1 MSAKEAPPIRRG
13 PLPLTLLLV
22 RVSDAREA
30 TQAAEAGIDAVELVI
45 GGPRATD
52 FAPDLAIARAIRAAF
67 PGLLRL
73 RFAGLSVTSDI
84 VIAAASVHADEIA
97 LAIDAAA
104 SPIPVVD
111 VTLPPTL
118 RSVAILSTTGSLEAV
133 QRVRDRVGA
142 VMLDAGGSARLIDKA
157 GIAELDA
164 FATACRASG
173 LGFGLAGGLEAPD
186 VARLLLLQPD
196 VLAFDTAVREDHAV
210 GGLLDAR
217 ALDAIRALVPR
228 EGRMAP
234 ARAAVIAKVTD
245 RIFVRDFEVSLAIG
259 AYQAEH
265 GKSQRVRFSVVA
277 DVVREPGPPR
287 DMRDVFSYDVIIETI
302 RVLSER
308 AHVTFVE
315 TLAEEVAAS
324 LLAHAEVVAVNVKVE
339 KLDVI
344 AGAVGIEILRRRDA
358 T

>member
-1 MSAKEAPPIRRG
+1 
-13 PLPLTLLLV
+13 LTLLLV
-22 RVSDAREA
+22 RISDSREA
-30 TQAAEAGIDAVELVI
+30 AQVALSGVDAVELVAEA
-45 GGPRATD
+45 PPD
-52 FAPDLAIARAIRAAF
+52 FEMARAIRLAF

-73 RFAGLSVTSDI
+73 RLGDTPFTADVSDD
-84 VIAAASVHADEIA
+84 ATSVHADE
-97 LAIDAAA
+97 LAVKANRIC
-104 SPIPVVD
+104 V
-111 VTLPPTL
+111 PPPAQKQKL
-118 RSVAILSTTGSLEAV
+118 VAILSPSDSLDSIA
-133 QRVRDRVGA
+133 RLRDHVGA
-142 VMLDAGGSARLIDKA
+142 VMLDAGDGARLIDKV
-157 GIAELDA
+157 GIAHLDA
-164 FATACRASG
+164 FASICRANG

-196 VLAFDTAVREDHAV
+196 VLAFDTAVRVDHAAE
-210 GGLLDAR
+210 GALDSR

-228 EGRMAP
+228 INQGGQTAT
-234 ARAAVIAKVTD
+234 AKITKVTD
-245 RIFVRDFEVSLAIG
+245 RIFVRNFEVSLAIG

-277 DVVREPGPPR
+277 DVAREPLPPR

-324 LLAHAEVVAVNVKVE
+324 LLTHAEVLAVTVKVE

-344 AGAVGIEILRRRDA
+344 AGSVGIEILRRRQ
-358 T
+358 TP